1 MAEFADSILVGR
13 QPLTDGRSGLQ
24 VLAMLEAASASL
36 AGGGEFVPVREVP
49 APVSD
54 AVLPRIEVPA

>member
-1 MAEFADSILVGR
+1 
-13 QPLTDGRSGLQ
+13 

-49 APVSD
+49 APVELS
-54 AVLPRIEVPA
+54 ALPRIEVPA